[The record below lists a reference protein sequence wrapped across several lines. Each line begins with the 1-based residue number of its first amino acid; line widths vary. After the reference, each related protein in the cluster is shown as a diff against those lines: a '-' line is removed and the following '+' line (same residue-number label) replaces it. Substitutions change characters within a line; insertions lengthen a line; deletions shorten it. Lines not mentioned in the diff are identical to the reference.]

1 MKDDS
6 MYEIQYNL
14 MTNRPVGR
22 LILSLAVPSTITIL
36 ITHIYNLIDTY
47 FVGKLGTSAS
57 GAVGIVFGVM
67 AILQA
72 FGFMYGQGAGNM
84 MSRLLGAKE
93 EERAS
98 QIVSV
103 ALFAAAVTGITISII
118 GVCLMKPILYGLGST
133 VTIFPF
139 ARAYGIWIF
148 LAAPFIL
155 CSLVLNN
162 LFRYQGRANMGLIGI
177 GTGAI
182 LNMCLDPIL
191 MFACN
196 LGITG
201 AGISTAVSQFLGFIV
216 LMILFQSHHS
226 QQHFQ
231 LRQVRSFF
239 KRIGD
244 ISITGLPALLRQG
257 LGSVSTMLLNRQACL
272 YGDSAVAAMSIVGRI
287 SFFIFAVGLG
297 IAQGYQPMAGFN
309 YGAKKYERVRKGFF
323 FTLMG
328 GELLLGLFAIAGMIF
343 SQELIGIF
351 RDDISVIEIG
361 SSALI
366 ANCIGVF
373 FLPLTVCTNV
383 LLQSAGVKKGAA
395 FTAIMRSGLFFI
407 PLIIILPAVLGLQGI
422 KFAQPV
428 ADFLACLSTLP
439 FAIHFSRRHLKNSET
454 DF

>member
-1 MKDDS
+1 MKADS
-6 MYEIQYNL
+6 LYEIQYNL

-22 LILSLAVPSTITIL
+22 LILSLAIPSTITIL

-118 GVCLMKPILYGLGST
+118 GVCLMKPILYCLGST

-139 ARAYGIWIF
+139 ARSYGIWIF

-191 MFACN
+191 MFECN

-257 LGSVSTMLLNRQACL
+257 LGSVSTMLLNRQASI

-287 SFFIFAVGLG
+287 SIFIFAVGLG

-309 YGAKKYERVRKGFF
+309 YGAKKYERVRKGFL
-323 FTLMG
+323 FTLIV
-328 GELLLGLFAIAGMIF
+328 GELVLGLFAFIGIEF
-343 SQELIGIF
+343 SEGLIGF
-351 RDDISVIEIG
+351 FCDDVGVIKIG
-361 SSALI
+361 SSALVMH
-366 ANCIGVF
+366 CIGIL
-373 FLPLTVCTNV
+373 FLPVSVCTNV
-383 LLQSAGVKKGAA
+383 LLQGVGENKGAA

-407 PLIIILPAVLGLQGI
+407 PLIIVLPKSWGMLGL
-422 KFAQPV
+422 KLSQPI
-428 ADFLACLSTLP
+428 ADFIACFATLP
-439 FAIHFSRRHLKNSET
+439 FAIWFYCYKLKNFKPDS
-454 DF
+454 